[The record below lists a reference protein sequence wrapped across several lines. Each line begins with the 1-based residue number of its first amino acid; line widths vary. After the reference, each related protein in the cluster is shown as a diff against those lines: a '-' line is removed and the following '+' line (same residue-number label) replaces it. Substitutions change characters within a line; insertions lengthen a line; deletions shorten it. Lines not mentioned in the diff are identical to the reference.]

1 VIRPATLLAAAAL
14 LVALALQISSGMF
27 DLRALALVT
36 LATSAAIAAAL
47 WSRFRAPP
55 VSGAWV
61 QALLGGGVAIGLAC
75 HLFVNPT
82 FYADVRAL
90 QGGFRWFAAIALV
103 VLSAYLCI
111 HLRAS
116 LIRARFLLLLL
127 CFAVMGIVVI
137 RASPRPWIDVWVFQQ
152 DAAKALLHGLNPY
165 TIPYPEIYGSQS
177 QAFHARELLRG
188 GVISAFPYPPLT
200 FLAGAPAFA
209 AFGDIRYALLALM
222 IAGAWLLARAL
233 PGNAG
238 ELAAA
243 LALFQPRG
251 LFVLEQSWTEPLVFF
266 CFALTAYAIARRA
279 HWALAGAALGLLVAS
294 KQYAFMLAIPL
305 AFALPRR
312 RALWVTLAVLLLCT
326 VPFALP
332 DPSAF
337 WRGVVRFH
345 FLQPFRIDSLSLTA
359 LAARLSGGP
368 IGLFAYAGIA
378 VAALVLALTVRRH
391 TGLPLACASAG
402 AAFAAMLIW
411 NQQSFCNYWW
421 LCSIFVAAAASV
433 APASQPAVQAQKRAE
448 PLASAAGAG

>member
-1 VIRPATLLAAAAL
+1 MIRPATLLAAAAVA
-14 LVALALQISSGMF
+14 VALALQISSGMF

-36 LATSAAIAAAL
+36 LATVAAIAASL
-47 WSRFRAPP
+47 WVRRGAPAI
-55 VSGAWV
+55 SGGAA
-61 QALLGGGVAIGLAC
+61 QAVLGGGVAVGLAC
-75 HLFVNPT
+75 HLFLNPT
-82 FYADVRAL
+82 FYAEARAF
-90 QGGFRWFAAIALV
+90 QGGFRWFAVIALV

-137 RASPRPWIDVWVFQQ
+137 RATPRPWIDVWVFQQ
-152 DAAKALLHGLNPY
+152 GAAKAVLEGVNPY
-165 TIPYPEIYGSQS
+165 AISYPEIYGTQS
-177 QAFHARELLRG
+177 QAFHAPEVLRG
-188 GVISAFPYPPLT
+188 GAIAAFPYPPLT

-209 AFGDIRYALLALM
+209 AFGDVRYALLALL

-294 KQYAFMLAIPL
+294 KQYAFVLAIPL
-305 AFALPRR
+305 VFTLPRR
-312 RALWVTLAVLLLCT
+312 RALWITAAVALLLL

-332 DPSAF
+332 DPAAF
-337 WRGVVRFH
+337 WLGVVKFH
-345 FLQPFRIDSLSLTA
+345 FLQPFRADSLSLTA
-359 LAARLSGGP
+359 LAAHLSAGQPPPFAFAG
-368 IGLFAYAGIA
+368 IGLG
-378 VAALVLALTVRRH
+378 AAVLALTVRRRME
-391 TGLPLACASAG
+391 LPLACAAAG
-402 AAFAAMLIW
+402 AAWAAMLIW
-411 NQQSFCNYWW
+411 SHQAFCNYWW
-421 LCSIFVAAAASV
+421 LSGVLLAGGASAAAANQAV
-433 APASQPAVQAQKRAE
+433 VQARKPVE
-448 PLASAAGAG
+448 PLASAARAG